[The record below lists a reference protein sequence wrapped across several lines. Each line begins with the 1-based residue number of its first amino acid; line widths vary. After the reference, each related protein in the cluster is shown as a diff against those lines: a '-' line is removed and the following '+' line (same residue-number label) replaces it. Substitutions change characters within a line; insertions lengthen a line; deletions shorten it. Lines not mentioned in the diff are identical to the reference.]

1 MHSLHLVFIHGW
13 GMNQGIWQ
21 AFIESCTQKWGEELT
36 YDAIDLP
43 GFGTKHDVDL
53 PRYEIDSLA
62 DYVKQVLR
70 PNSVL
75 VGWSMG
81 GLIAQR
87 LANIAEPKVIA
98 QIHIASTPKFLQS
111 NDWFGIRKEV
121 LQQFNQQLNA
131 DHLQVLKRF
140 LSIQCI
146 GLTKPKEHMKAML
159 DAICAFPLSNSE
171 TLVKSLQLLSDTDLR
186 PSSNFHLNNS
196 VPTLRIFG
204 GLDSLIPSKAIPA
217 IEALY
222 PNDHT
227 AVIPKAS
234 HAAFLSHPASCI
246 EHIDDFLKS
255 YFGQSR
261 I

>member
-1 MHSLHLVFIHGW
+1 MHGLHIVFIHGW

-21 AFIESCTQKWGEELT
+21 AFLESCKQKWGKELT

-53 PRYEIDSLA
+53 PSYKIDSLA
-62 DYVKQVLR
+62 DDVKQVLR
-70 PNSVL
+70 PNSVV

-81 GLIAQR
+81 GLIAQS
-87 LANIAEPKVIA
+87 LADIAEPKVVA

-111 NDWFGIRKEV
+111 NDWFGIREEV
-121 LQQFNQQLNA
+121 LQQFNQQLRS
-131 DHLQVLKRF
+131 DHLHLLKRF

-146 GLTKPKEHMKAML
+146 GLAKPKEHMKAML
-159 DAICAFPLSNSE
+159 DAICVFPLSNPE
-171 TLVKSLQLLSDTDLR
+171 TLGKSLQLLSDTDLR
-186 PSSNFHLNNS
+186 PTSHLQANS
-196 VPTLRIFG
+196 YLPSLRIFG

-222 PNDHT
+222 PNDCI

-234 HAAFLSHPASCI
+234 HAAFLSHPTSCI
-246 EHIDDFLKS
+246 ELIDNFLQS
-255 YFGQSR
+255 HFGQSR
-261 I
+261 S